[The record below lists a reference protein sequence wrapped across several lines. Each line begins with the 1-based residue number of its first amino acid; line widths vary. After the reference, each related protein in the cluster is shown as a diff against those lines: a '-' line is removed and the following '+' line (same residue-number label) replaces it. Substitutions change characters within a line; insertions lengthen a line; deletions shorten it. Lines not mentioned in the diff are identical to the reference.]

1 MLRVVGVC
9 AAYGESPVLWDVHL
23 EVRDGETVCL
33 LGRNGV
39 GKTTLL
45 RSIMGLHPL
54 SRGTVWFGEENL
66 TPLPPYLRVRR
77 GLAYVP
83 QGRGILPHLTV
94 EENLRVAAAAGGAGR
109 DEVEC
114 LERIGD
120 RFPSLRPLW
129 RRKGGFLSG
138 GEQQLLAIAR
148 ALVMRPKVL
157 LLDEPTEGI
166 QPSLVEEIRRI
177 LRQVREEDGIGLL
190 LVEQYLEFAWSLGDR
205 YYVLQ
210 KGRVVEEGNT
220 RNTPPQA
227 VAHLLSV

>member
-1 MLRVVGVC
+1 MLRLVGIC

-23 EVRDGETVCL
+23 EVGVGEAVCL

-45 RSIMGLHPL
+45 RVIMGLHPL
-54 SRGTVWFGEENL
+54 SRGTVWFGEENVN
-66 TPLPPYLRVRR
+66 PLPPYRRARR

-94 EENLRVAAAAGGAGR
+94 EENLRVAAAACGAGK
-109 DEVEC
+109 DEAKRLAEAA
-114 LERIGD
+114 D
-120 RFPSLRPLW
+120 RFPPLRRLW
-129 RRKGGFLSG
+129 YRRGGLLSG

-148 ALVMRPKVL
+148 ALVMRPRLL

-166 QPSLVEEIRRI
+166 QPSLVEEIARI
-177 LRQVREEDGIGLL
+177 LRRIREEGIGLL
-190 LVEQYLEFAWSLGDR
+190 LVEQHLEFAWSLADR
-205 YYVLQ
+205 YYIMQ
-210 KGRVVEEGNT
+210 KGRIVEEGAT
-220 RNTPPQA
+220 RKTPPKS

>member
-1 MLRVVGVC
+1 MRVLG
-9 AAYGESPVLWDVHL
+9 ASATYGESPVLWDVHL
-23 EVRDGETVCL
+23 EVRDGEAVCL

-45 RSIMGLHPL
+45 RGIMGLHPL

-66 TPLPPYLRVRR
+66 TSLPPYLRARR

-94 EENLRVAAAAGGAGR
+94 EENLRVAAAAAGAGKDQAER
-109 DEVEC
+109 
-114 LERIGD
+114 LERIGE

-148 ALVMRPKVL
+148 ALVMCPKVL

-210 KGRVVEEGNT
+210 KGRVVDEGTT

>member
-1 MLRVVGVC
+1 MLRVVGVS
-9 AAYGESPVLWDVHL
+9 ATYGESPVLWDVHL
-23 EVRDGETVCL
+23 EVRDGEAVCL

-45 RSIMGLHPL
+45 RSIMGLHPV

-66 TPLPPYLRVRR
+66 TSLPPYLRARR

-94 EENLRVAAAAGGAGR
+94 EENLRVAAAAAGAGKDQAER
-109 DEVEC
+109 
-114 LERIGD
+114 LERVGE

-177 LRQVREEDGIGLL
+177 LRQVQEEGIGLL

-210 KGRVVEEGNT
+210 KGRVVDEGTT

>member
-1 MLRVVGVC
+1 MLRVVGLS

-23 EVRDGETVCL
+23 EVGPKEAVCL
-33 LGRNGV
+33 LGRNGA

-45 RSIMGLHPL
+45 RTIVGLHPV
-54 SRGTVWFGEENL
+54 RQGIIRFGEEDL
-66 TPLPPYLRVRR
+66 TRRPPYERARR

-94 EENLRVAAAAGGAGR
+94 EENLRLAAAACGQGR
-109 DEVEC
+109 EETVRLQEAA
-114 LERIGD
+114 D
-120 RFPSLRPLW
+120 RFPVLRRLW

-148 ALVMRPKVL
+148 ALVMRPRIL

-166 QPSLVEEIRRI
+166 QPSLVEEIGRI
-177 LRQVREEDGIGLL
+177 LQEIREREGIGLL
-190 LVEQYLEFAWSLGDR
+190 LVEQYLEFAWTLADR
-205 YYVLQ
+205 YSVLQ
-210 KGRVVEEGNT
+210 KGRVVEEGRT
-220 RNTPPQA
+220 QQVSWKD